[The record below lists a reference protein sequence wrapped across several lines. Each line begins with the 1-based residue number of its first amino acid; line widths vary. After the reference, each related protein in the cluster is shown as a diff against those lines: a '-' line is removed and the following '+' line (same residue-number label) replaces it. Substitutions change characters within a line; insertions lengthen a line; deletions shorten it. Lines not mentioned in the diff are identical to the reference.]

1 MSLHPPSQKN
11 LGRNPRSPARLLRFP
26 SYAVRQRLEPQTGSN
41 KNKEPG
47 EEPTGGFWD
56 FGPQNE
62 LFENTFP

>member
-47 EEPTGGFWD
+47 EEPTGGF
-56 FGPQNE
+56 
-62 LFENTFP
+62 